1 MATTLSRFANALPLA
16 LAVALT
22 VGFGGAGVALAG
34 EPATPLGKW
43 MKPNIGTPLAGQDF
57 ATLQKNL
64 EFVSTKVP
72 SAAYD
77 KWAEISKAGA
87 AAAAKQDLKGVKASC
102 KTCHDSY
109 KEKYK
114 TEFATKAFP

>member
-1 MATTLSRFANALPLA
+1 MATTLFRFANALPLA
-16 LAVALT
+16 LALSLT
-22 VGFGGAGVALAG
+22 AGAGVALAG

-64 EFVSTKVP
+64 EFVAGKVP
-72 SAAYD
+72 AADYD

-87 AAAAKQDLKGVKASC
+87 AAAAKQDLKAVKASC
-102 KTCHDSY
+102 KSCHDTY
-109 KEKYK
+109 KERYK
-114 TEFATKAFP
+114 KEFLTKPFP

>member
-1 MATTLSRFANALPLA
+1 MATPLLRLAPALPLTLTLA
-16 LAVALT
+16 LAA
-22 VGFGGAGVALAG
+22 GAALAG
-34 EPATPLGKW
+34 EPATALGRW
-43 MKPNIGTPLAGQDF
+43 MKPNIGTPMAGQDF

-64 EFVSTKVP
+64 EFVAGKVP
-72 SAAYD
+72 SSDYD

-102 KTCHDSY
+102 KSCHDTY

-114 TEFATKAFP
+114 KEFLTKAFP